1 MFGDHQRQGRQI
13 KDLTTLGGAGS
24 DLRKRSPASLANLR
38 VMDHGGIGL
47 VSELQGASGMSRLAS
62 RGTIALA
69 ALGFGVGL
77 LKPIGGGGLTG
88 VMAIFAETI
97 FELFD
102 ACAEDLDRVLKG
114 VHQIHNG
121 VGSLVIEGLNVFSR
135 QHILLYETQPTEDSR
150 PDARRH

>member
-47 VSELQGASGMSRLAS
+47 VSELQGSSGMSPLSS
-62 RGTIALA
+62 RGTLALA
-69 ALGFGVGL
+69 ALGLGF

-102 ACAEDLDRVLKG
+102 ACGEDLDRVLEG
-114 VHQIHNG
+114 VHQINNG

-135 QHILLYETQPTEDSR
+135 QHIL
-150 PDARRH
+150 